1 MRDLVPLL
9 VLAVSVALVMGCFG
23 LLAHHVRR
31 RGTAGAALT
40 AAMAAY
46 DEAFRVTAHES
57 HHEIQAQARRKAPL
71 LSPGLPGHD
80 GAPGQRRGTGP
91 GLGRRARRPRWPFAA
106 RFTRARAGRSG
117 QKLP

>member
-1 MRDLVPLL
+1 MRDLVALL
-9 VLAVSVALVMGCFG
+9 VLAVCLALVMGCLA
-23 LLAHHVRR
+23 LLARHVRR

-57 HHEIQAQARRKAPL
+57 HHEIQAQALRKAPL
-71 LSPGLPGHD
+71 LSPGLPGD
-80 GAPGQRRGTGP
+80 DSAPRPRRGTDQ
-91 GLGRRARRPRWPFAA
+91 GLGRRARRPRWSFAA
-106 RFTRARAGRSG
+106 RFRRARAGRSG